1 MFRHKSAIQI
11 DPLGEGA
18 VEASLCLRSAFALPS
33 LCLRYSFAPHN
44 DPTATPQRPHKEAT
58 SPHKHLPQRNC
69 YSCYSATVP
78 FFLLLYVFRELCPLI
93 HTDKW
98 KKVLHIVNF
107 YVFLQH
113 QMAIINERKSY
124 IST

>member
-1 MFRHKSAIQI
+1 MFRHSKPSLWTKG
-11 DPLGEGA
+11 PLR
-18 VEASLCLRSAFALPS
+18 LRSAFALPS
-33 LCLRYSFAPHN
+33 LCLRSSFAPHN
-44 DPTATPQRPHKEAT
+44 GPATAPQRPHKEAT
-58 SPHKHLPQRNC
+58 PTPKCLPQRNC

-78 FFLLLYVFRELCPLI
+78 FFLLLYVFREFFPLI
-93 HTDKW
+93 HTDKR